1 LKRIAPERNQRR
13 KHDATMRVGTGAPEL
28 VKRGASRY
36 AFSDPYHLAIEMS
49 WKEFALAFAGLEFG
63 INVLFALLYLASPG
77 SVANMRPGSFSD
89 AFFFSIETLA
99 TVGYGIMAPATLYG
113 HVVSSIEIVCGMV
126 FTAIMTGLLFVRFS
140 KPRPKILFADR
151 AVVTSHNCSPTLMV
165 RIANGR
171 LTLLTNATAQLG
183 VVLLEESAEGHSLR
197 RLHALSL
204 SNASLSLFP
213 LTWNVVHEIDEKSPL
228 AAYDA
233 ARFKEDDARLVL
245 TVEARDHALGAVVY
259 DMRVYTAADV
269 LFGMHYAEAV
279 TLDDQRRPVADLTR
293 LSLVEPDHAAP

>member
-99 TVGYGIMAPATLYG
+99 TVGYGTMAPATLYG
-113 HVVSSIEIVCGMV
+113 HVVSAIEIVCGMV

-140 KPRPKILFADR
+140 KPRPKIIFADR
-151 AVVTSHNCSPTLMV
+151 PVVTSHNGSPALMV

-213 LTWNVVHEIDEKSPL
+213 LTWTVMHEIDEKSPL
-228 AAYDA
+228 SGYDA
-233 ARFKEDDARLVL
+233 ERLEECDALLIL
-245 TVEARDHALGAVVY
+245 TIEARDHALGAVVH
-259 DMRVYTAADV
+259 DMRAYTAADV

-279 TLDDQRRPVADLTR
+279 TIDDQRRAVADLTR
-293 LSLVEPDHAAP
+293 LSLVEPDPAAS